1 MGIKKTRRKLPQ
13 KNKTKNVP
21 TEGNVFSFFKLWASA
36 LFIGVKIFPQLLLSS
51 FSPASK
57 LRACMRARGHR
68 HQREFPFSFPTLD
81 TETEKKRNSQKKRL
95 AELPLRPLCLFSSHR
110 LSILAFTA
118 NRKLYTCKLL
128 SSTLPRRVLPRC
140 FFAFWDG
147 EEKEKKQKQN
157 KKSSQT
163 VLKTRAGKKKLK
175 TFRLDARSVLDAR
188 P

>member
-1 MGIKKTRRKLPQ
+1 L
-13 KNKTKNVP
+13 
-21 TEGNVFSFFKLWASA
+21 
-36 LFIGVKIFPQLLLSS
+36 
-51 FSPASK
+51 
-57 LRACMRARGHR
+57 
-68 HQREFPFSFPTLD
+68 EF
-81 TETEKKRNSQKKRL
+81 
-95 AELPLRPLCLFSSHR
+95 A
-110 LSILAFTA
+110 A

-157 KKSSQT
+157 KKNSQT